1 LKRGLTLLF
10 LFNTLFLNAD
20 IKIITSKNSKIISI
34 TKEQLIKIYLK
45 EINTINGVR
54 VIPIDNS
61 NTKIY
66 NEFYAK
72 LIQKTPKQIHAYWM
86 KEIYRGDKQPP
97 KRLSDNEVKSQL
109 KSNPNIIYYSYDKL
123 TGKILLSIK

>member
-1 LKRGLTLLF
+1 VTFLF
-10 LFNTLFLNAD
+10 LFCSLFLSAD
-20 IKIITSKNSKIISI
+20 IKVITSKGSKITSIS
-34 TKEQLIKIYLK
+34 KEQLIKIYLK
-45 EINTINGVR
+45 EINTINGIR
-54 VIPIDNS
+54 VTPIDNS

-97 KRLSDNEVKSQL
+97 KRLSDSEVKEKM
-109 KSNPNIIYYSYDKL
+109 KSNPAIIYYSYDKL
-123 TGKILLSIK
+123 TGKILLNLK